1 MELSFLVDGES
12 YKASMAREKTWSD
25 VERKELVTIRL
36 FERDKS
42 IILRSLTADN
52 KETEVRSTFT
62 AKTRIR

>member
-1 MELSFLVDGES
+1 
-12 YKASMAREKTWSD
+12 MAREKTWSA